1 MSTSLLCR
9 QTKEWGV
16 EMIDRLILSAV
27 LGTVGW
33 NGLFPDPPP
42 PPTPMTLK
50 QKAKERSMSRMCDRK
65 KQTVQ
70 SKELCKQWKEK
81 QNG

>member
-1 MSTSLLCR
+1 
-9 QTKEWGV
+9 
-16 EMIDRLILSAV
+16 MIDRLILSAV

-42 PPTPMTLK
+42 PPTPLTLK
-50 QKAKERSMSRMCDRK
+50 QKAVYKSVSAVCERKGK
-65 KQTVQ
+65 KQSKTV
-70 SKELCKQWKEK
+70 KEMCKRWEEQ